1 MKKVIINKNQL
12 GILVEH
18 LNEETL
24 RAKIVNKIKADLDM
38 NYAPQTVTKRKGGE
52 YMEEAGFKIKADD
65 SLTDGE
71 SLLRYLSMK
80 YDDVGKGFLKQVI
93 RDWADDGIENGMLSS
108 KVSIEE

>member
-1 MKKVIINKNQL
+1 MKKVII
-12 GILVEH
+12 
-18 LNEETL
+18 
-24 RAKIVNKIKADLDM
+24 
-38 NYAPQTVTKRKGGE
+38 
-52 YMEEAGFKIKADD
+52 
-65 SLTDGE
+65 